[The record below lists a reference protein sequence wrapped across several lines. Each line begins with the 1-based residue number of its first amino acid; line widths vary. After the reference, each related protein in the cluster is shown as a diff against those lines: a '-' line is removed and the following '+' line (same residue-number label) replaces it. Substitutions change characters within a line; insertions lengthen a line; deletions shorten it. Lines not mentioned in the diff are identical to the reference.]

1 MKDLGYKV
9 DIVSNGKE
17 AVEAASNIDYDIIF
31 MDILMPEMDG
41 IEACN
46 VIKGQINKEN
56 KPVIVAKTAN
66 AMAGDEENYI
76 RAGMDDYLSKPVN
89 LEDLKRVLDKW
100 SKRIVES
107 KNQRLFK
114 DLNKEI
120 ELTYI
125 KEKNISFL
133 NEITNENDLEFFREM
148 LDVYLKE
155 IPKNLGYIKDAIISN
170 KPDQLKFY
178 LHKLKGTY
186 HTLGID
192 NLLEYFKILNEAA
205 ADNKINEETFKT
217 FADFANKSE
226 KILEEISILKDKY
239 QHIYL
244 P

>member
-1 MKDLGYKV
+1 YKA

-46 VIKGQINKEN
+46 VIKSKINKEN
-56 KPVIVAKTAN
+56 KPVIVAMTAN

-100 SKRIVES
+100 SKRIVER

-114 DLNKEI
+114 DLNKEV

-155 IPKNLGYIKDAIISN
+155 IPKNLEHIKDAIISN

-186 HTLGID
+186 LTLGID

-239 QHIYL
+239 QHISL